1 MLSGLYNI
9 RIEGLLF
16 IQPLYFDCNG
26 MVVMNRT
33 TDSNLNMKIL
43 LNDFRVVII

>member
-33 TDSNLNMKIL
+33 TCMLKSVLYY
-43 LNDFRVVII
+43 VTG